1 MRGRAIIQSSWIG
14 DVVFAATAIP
24 ALFVDGMEPVAAIVA
39 LALFALS
46 LGVWIWAFGV
56 AVARSSQG
64 DDIVVGN
71 LFLFEGSVPKAVR
84 RHLFSSV
91 AVSLVITAVTV
102 SADPFGVLVPM
113 LPIGFVGLWGARH
126 GEFERRKDVVH
137 AVRPLR
143 PDRSKRPSSRSGIRP
158 ADAPVDETAGSERA
172 SGSGTV
178 SQRSRRTQGGRAGE

>member
-1 MRGRAIIQSSWIG
+1 MRGRAIIRNSWLG
-14 DVVFAATAIP
+14 NVVFAVSAIP
-24 ALFVDGMEPVAAIVA
+24 ALFVDGMEPIAAAVA
-39 LALFALS
+39 LALFAIS
-46 LGVWIWAFGV
+46 LVVWVWAFGV

-71 LFLFEGSVPKAVR
+71 LFLFEGQVPKDVR
-84 RHLFSSV
+84 RHLFGSV
-91 AVSLVITAVTV
+91 GVCLVITAVTV

-126 GEFERRKDVVH
+126 GEFGRRRDVTRE
-137 AVRPLR
+137 VRPLR
-143 PDRSKRPSSRSGIRP
+143 PDRSKRPSSRSRNRP
-158 ADAPVDETAGSERA
+158 ADAPVDETPGSERA

>member
-1 MRGRAIIQSSWIG
+1 MRGRAIIRNSWLG
-14 DVVFAATAIP
+14 NLVFAVTAVP

-46 LGVWIWAFGV
+46 LLVWVWAFAV

-71 LFLFEGSVPKAVR
+71 LFLFEGKAPKDVR
-84 RHLFSSV
+84 RHLFASV
-91 AVSLVITAVTV
+91 GVCLVITAVTV

-113 LPIGFVGLWGARH
+113 LPIGLIGLWGARH
-126 GEFERRKDVVH
+126 GEFRRRKDVVQE
-137 AVRPLR
+137 VRPLR
-143 PDRSKRPSSRSGIRP
+143 PDRSKRASSRGGLRSG
-158 ADAPVDETAGSERA
+158 DAPVDGNRGSERA

-178 SQRSRRTQGGRAGE
+178 SQRSRRSQGGRAGE